1 MPVARGT
8 AALLANDRARQPHDG
23 DVRAPRSEPRGP
35 RRGAGVRALSAPQ
48 GAREAARGHAV
59 RWRAADGRDRTR
71 AHGAPEAPHARRA
84 VPRPRA
90 DPRGNDLSRVRGDQP
105 AGDADP
111 PRRAERHEG
120 ARDRAPRVR
129 ARDRERGPARHR
141 QGAPRVARRAAR
153 LPRYVTSSLP
163 RLRGVARLTLPQ
175 LRVPPDVERVVAKLL
190 ASGYEAYVVGGSVR
204 DAIRG
209 VEPHDWDV
217 TTSATPEEI
226 QKVFRRSLYL
236 NHFGTVVVRSG
247 DHEIEVTTYRI
258 EAGYADHRHPS
269 EVAFTDSLH
278 EDLARRDFT
287 MNAMA
292 WRPGTQAGPG
302 ELVDP
307 FGGQRD
313 LESRI
318 VRAVGDPRERF
329 QEDALR
335 MLRAVRFAT
344 LLGFTIEPATAEA
357 IRASAH
363 LAAALSGERIQMELT
378 KMLGAPKPSVA
389 LRMLSDLGLLE
400 VICPEL
406 ELCKTTPQDK
416 AVAQDVF
423 EQSLATVD
431 ATPADDPVLRLAGLF
446 HDIGKPAT
454 FADGHF
460 HQHEFVG
467 EAKAREILRRWR
479 FDKDTIAQVTH
490 LIRHHMFWYQTEWT
504 GSAVRRF
511 VRKVG
516 LENIPAL
523 FRLRRA
529 DNIGSGAR
537 SPRMYALEA
546 LWERVQEEI
555 AAAAA
560 FSLRDLAV
568 NGNDVM
574 QELRIASGPEVGR
587 ILAELFERV
596 LDDPALNTRE
606 RLLALAREI
615 ERKGPG

>member
-1 MPVARGT
+1 MTTT
-8 AALLANDRARQPHDG
+8 AL
-23 DVRAPRSEPRGP
+23 
-35 RRGAGVRALSAPQ
+35 
-48 GAREAARGHAV
+48 
-59 RWRAADGRDRTR
+59 
-71 AHGAPEAPHARRA
+71 PE
-84 VPRPRA
+84 
-90 DPRGNDLSRVRGDQP
+90 
-105 AGDADP
+105 
-111 PRRAERHEG
+111 
-120 ARDRAPRVR
+120 
-129 ARDRERGPARHR
+129 
-141 QGAPRVARRAAR
+141 
-153 LPRYVTSSLP
+153 
-163 RLRGVARLTLPQ
+163 
-175 LRVPPDVERVVAKLL
+175 LRVPPDVERVVAKLI
-190 ASGYEAYVVGGSVR
+190 ASGHEAYVVGGSVR

-209 VEPHDWDV
+209 VDPHDWDV

-226 QKVFRRSLYL
+226 QKVFRGSLYL
-236 NHFGTVVVRSG
+236 NRFGTVVVRQG
-247 DHEIEVTTYRI
+247 GHEIEVTTYRI
-258 EAGYADHRHPS
+258 EAGYSDHRHPS
-269 EVAFTDSLH
+269 EVAFTTSLH

-292 WRPGTQAGPG
+292 WRPGGHGVAG

-344 LLGFTIEPATAEA
+344 LLGFTIDPATAAA
-357 IRASAH
+357 IRESAH
-363 LAAALSGERIQMELT
+363 LASALSGERIQMEIT
-378 KMLGAPKPSVA
+378 KMLGAPRPSVA
-389 LRMLSDLGLLE
+389 FRMLSDLGLLE
-400 VICPEL
+400 VICNEL
-406 ELCKTTPQDK
+406 EICKLTPQDK

-423 EQSLATVD
+423 EHSLATVD
-431 ATPADDPVLRLAGLF
+431 ATPADDLALRLAGLF

-479 FDKDTIAQVTH
+479 FDKETIAQVSH
-490 LIRHHMFWYQTEWT
+490 LIRHHMFWYQTEWS

-511 VRKVG
+511 VRNVG

-529 DNIGSGAR
+529 DNVGSGAR

-555 AAAAA
+555 AAASA
-560 FSLRDLAV
+560 FSLRDLAID
-568 NGNDVM
+568 GTDVM
-574 QELRIASGPEVGR
+574 AELRIPPSPAVGR
-587 ILAELFERV
+587 VLNELFERV
-596 LDDPALNTRE
+596 TEDPALNTRE

-615 ERKGPG
+615 GPDGGA